1 MEQSAAPQSTNW
13 PPRQVIAYTLVVLA
27 IACGFYILFR
37 FRLVFFSL
45 FVAIVISTAVD
56 PLIKRLSRLGISRKA
71 SIILI
76 SLVILLVTAILILTV
91 VPLISEQWA
100 TITALLN
107 TSYEELR
114 KTLLA
119 LPSLM
124 IYRIAM
130 EMPTF
135 LALNPAAPAPPDN
148 TGSME
153 TVQQA
158 FNVGGYI
165 LHAIILIVAVL
176 LLTGLWILEGDIA
189 SRMILMALPQQKREP
204 VRAFTAE
211 LVQKVGAYTRGLAI
225 LLLAVGVLSTI
236 AFVSIGLPNALLL
249 GIAAG
254 LLEIVPLVGP
264 ALGAIPALLV
274 AASTDPT
281 KVIWVLGA
289 YILIQFAESHFLV
302 PRVMDRTVGVNPV
315 ASLLAFVAFGAI
327 FGFAG
332 AILAVPLAAVVQL
345 ILNHFVFDANP
356 IDQVPLTGR
365 SGLSTLRYEAQGLVQ
380 DIRKQ
385 IRGKEAEV
393 TAREDRI
400 EDAMEAIAQDL
411 DSILAQSEI
420 DHELDRI

>member
-1 MEQSAAPQSTNW
+1 
-13 PPRQVIAYTLVVLA
+13 
-27 IACGFYILFR
+27 
-37 FRLVFFSL
+37 
-45 FVAIVISTAVD
+45 
-56 PLIKRLSRLGISRKA
+56 
-71 SIILI
+71 
-76 SLVILLVTAILILTV
+76 
-91 VPLISEQWA
+91 
-100 TITALLN
+100 
-107 TSYEELR
+107 
-114 KTLLA
+114 
-119 LPSLM
+119 
-124 IYRIAM
+124 
-130 EMPTF
+130 
-135 LALNPAAPAPPDN
+135 
-148 TGSME
+148 
-153 TVQQA
+153 
-158 FNVGGYI
+158 
-165 LHAIILIVAVL
+165 
-176 LLTGLWILEGDIA
+176 
-189 SRMILMALPQQKREP
+189 
-204 VRAFTAE
+204 
-211 LVQKVGAYTRGLAI
+211 TRGLAI

-254 LLEIVPLVGP
+254 LLEIVPLIGP

-315 ASLLAFVAFGAI
+315 ASLLAFVAFGSI

-332 AILAVPLAAVVQL
+332 AILAVPLAAVIQL
-345 ILNHFVFDANP
+345 ILNHFVFEANP

-365 SGLSTLRYEAQGLVQ
+365 SGLSTLRYEAQDLVQ

-420 DHELDRI
+420 DHESDRI